1 MVTKEQIRNGVK
13 SYVNNEIV
21 ARMQISPN
29 SIKRGLIITG
39 INLWLDYNVDN
50 MLEAATGIS
59 ALGVVDTNGH
69 FDLDKLA
76 NEFKKTMPSTGYK
89 IDLDIANFKL
99 GDIVVYGEDIDI
111 LVNYIHNS

>member
-50 MLEAATGIS
+50 
-59 ALGVVDTNGH
+59 TN
-69 FDLDKLA
+69 
-76 NEFKKTMPSTGYK
+76 
-89 IDLDIANFKL
+89 
-99 GDIVVYGEDIDI
+99 
-111 LVNYIHNS
+111 